1 VKLKLRGQEV
11 FREGNILRFTINK
24 PLGNVFSI
32 SDSIKRYIDSG
43 CEAKIKVGEKEQTIT
58 KETPFIRKESV
69 KSKFPES
76 PDWYRYWYS
85 VCQQEQSRLF

>member
-1 VKLKLRGQEV
+1 M
-11 FREGNILRFTINK
+11 RFTINK

-32 SDSIKRYIDSG
+32 SDSIKKYIDAG
-43 CEAKIKVGEKEQTIT
+43 CEAKVKIGEKGEATIT

-85 VCQQEQSRLF
+85 LSQQEQMRLFQ